1 MAQKHT
7 MRALRL
13 LAALLAAAALPVMFG
28 SCALDFIAALLSDT
42 LLSDGTDDKIP
53 VRILLEEDVCGFAA
67 LPAAPDYALLTW
79 NIDAHAG
86 TTYEHEVFAEYP
98 DLTIGLSREDTWEFS
113 VTATDSER
121 RDVFYGEAAQAITRG
136 ADNTVLIAV
145 TPGSALLSRG
155 EGDCNLAIQTA
166 ADTGIA
172 AVYYKL
178 VPAGDT
184 EYKRTDGIKPLQ
196 GGAGSWTLCEPE
208 IDAGTYR
215 LYLYFADSTGTI
227 VYMTAVPAAVW
238 NGMTTDRWIRTENTP
253 YLTDSGSFILT
264 RDIIEEFMTCVG
276 PVVYVSETG
285 YGESGAA
292 EPVHSLSQ
300 ALAVL
305 DGRDGTIIVDGDI
318 AVTEEAVITQT
329 VTVQGADCG
338 GTLVNENGRVF
349 VVEPGGSLTLDAGIT
364 LTGITARREKIEGHF
379 AMVPTT
385 ETAGGSG
392 GGAVYVNGGALI
404 MKDCGMITKSTSHSG
419 GAVLV
424 ENGGVFT
431 MEGGVISGSKATTGG
446 GVCVTGGS
454 IFAMTG
460 GVIEGMYADTGGG
473 VHVGHGSM
481 FTMSGGTICANGVNM
496 RGGGVEAYG
505 TFMMEGGTICANK
518 ARIGGGGVN
527 VYGPFTMTGGTICA
541 NSVNMNGG
549 GVVVGV
555 DGTFTMSGGEVIGNN
570 PANIAQDSGYGEVYI
585 TGGVFCDGRITSV
598 SYDGWAGN

>member
-42 LLSDGTDDKIP
+42 LLSDGKDDEIP

-155 EGDCNLAIQTA
+155 EGGCNLAIQTA
-166 ADTGIA
+166 ADAGIA

-178 VPAGDT
+178 VPTYYT

-598 SYDGWAGN
+598 SYDGWAEN

>member
-42 LLSDGTDDKIP
+42 LLSGGKDDEIP

-79 NIDAHAG
+79 DIDAHAG

-98 DLTIGLSREDTWEFS
+98 DLTIGLSRADTWEFS

-155 EGDCNLAIQTA
+155 EGGCNLAIQTA

-172 AVYYKL
+172 AAYYKL

-208 IDAGTYR
+208 INAGSYR
-215 LYLYFADSTGTI
+215 LYLYFADRTGTI

-264 RDIIEEFMTCVG
+264 RDIIEEFMTSVG

-285 YGESGAA
+285 YAESDAA
-292 EPVHSLSQ
+292 EPVQSLSQ

-329 VTVQGADCG
+329 VTVQGADRG

-349 VVEPGGSLTLDAGIT
+349 VVETGGSLTLDAGIT

-379 AMVPTT
+379 SMVPTT
-385 ETAGGSG
+385 ETASGYAGG

-404 MKDCGMITKSTSHSG
+404 MKDCSMITRSTSHSG
-419 GAVLV
+419 GAVFV

-446 GVCVTGGS
+446 GVCVVGGS

-460 GVIEGMYADTGGG
+460 GVIEGMYADSGGG
-473 VHVGHGSM
+473 VYVGHGSM
-481 FTMSGGTICANGVNM
+481 FTMSGGTICANGVNIG
-496 RGGGVEAYG
+496 GGGVEAYG

-518 ARIGGGGVN
+518 ARIGGGGVK

-541 NSVNMNGG
+541 NSVSVYYRG
-549 GVVVGV
+549 GVDVGV
-555 DGTFTMSGGEVIGNN
+555 GGTFTMSGGEVIGNN
-570 PANIAQDSGYGEVYI
+570 PTNITYE
-585 TGGVFCDGRITSV
+585 
-598 SYDGWAGN
+598 